1 MLSSSQPVYKLSS
14 SVILLSKILVS
25 DVRACRVLIL
35 ILDKIVSCARVVKTY
50 ICQMEK
56 KEKNMDKTTE
66 SFAFDCPDRNI
77 SDDEEIDQV
86 RYQFHGNFA

>member
-1 MLSSSQPVYKLSS
+1 
-14 SVILLSKILVS
+14 
-25 DVRACRVLIL
+25 
-35 ILDKIVSCARVVKTY
+35 
-50 ICQMEK
+50 MEK

>member
-1 MLSSSQPVYKLSS
+1 
-14 SVILLSKILVS
+14 
-25 DVRACRVLIL
+25 
-35 ILDKIVSCARVVKTY
+35 
-50 ICQMEK
+50 MEK

-66 SFAFDCPDRNI
+66 SFAFDCPDRKI